1 MHYKILN
8 QMQKKVEQLNPGLVR
23 NPSSI
28 SLSVY
33 ESANEDE
40 SGEDQSLKRDQTID
54 SSPNKNESARGRMGN
69 AMGTEGGSEEKDTNP
84 LLFGSFTNWKPRKM
98 MRLEDFIMILAKK
111 YGRQN
116 QEMYEDFGEVL
127 SQMRK

>member
-1 MHYKILN
+1 
-8 QMQKKVEQLNPGLVR
+8 MQKKVEQLNPDLTR

-33 ESANEDE
+33 ESGDENEVNVQYLDKENTEE
-40 SGEDQSLKRDQTID
+40 SPMKYASD
-54 SSPNKNESARGRMGN
+54 RGRMEMVSDDGKSDN
-69 AMGTEGGSEEKDTNP
+69 NNNP
-84 LLFGSFTNWKPRKM
+84 LLFGSFTNWKPKKM

-116 QEMYEDFGEVL
+116 QEMYEDFSEIL
-127 SQMRK
+127 AQMRK